1 MMKPYLILLSL
12 LMITALTLAVS
23 LTRPVPE
30 AAKGAPHPEH
40 VEMNQGGEAQRHE
53 GRLLLGW
60 IYGMAQI
67 GIFIVAIRISIPKD
81 RPGRWWLMVGSVL
94 YLAVFSGMMYAY
106 AQDKAGAP
114 FVLGFPLPTAL
125 LVFGMWPAS
134 ALFVVLYSTHFRKWV
149 YSEADARRFE
159 EIKAQYPG
167 GNERG
172 S

>member
-1 MMKPYLILLSL
+1 MKPYLTLLGL
-12 LMITALTLAVS
+12 LVITALTLAVS

-30 AAKGAPHPEH
+30 AATGAPHPEH
-40 VEMNQGGEAQRHE
+40 VEMKQGGEPGRHD

-67 GIFIVAIRISIPKD
+67 GLFMVAIGISIPKN
-81 RPGRWWLMVGSVL
+81 RPGRWWLTVGSVL
-94 YLAVFSGMMYAY
+94 YLAVFSALMLSY
-106 AQDKAGAP
+106 AQDKADAP
-114 FVLGFPLPTAL
+114 FVLGFPLPTAV

-149 YSEADARRFE
+149 YSEADAKRFE

-167 GNERG
+167 GNGHG